1 MTIKRKAK
9 TPSTPAKSIK
19 RQDSGRFIKGA
30 SGNPK
35 GPPQGYKKAK
45 TKLIEERLEEYQ
57 CDPIEVMAAI
67 CNDQNEETGLR
78 LQAAKELASY
88 LYPKRKAI
96 ISEGKST
103 ADMHVGILEINRA
116 LRRIGEPEIQE

>member
-1 MTIKRKAK
+1 MTIKRKK
-9 TPSTPAKSIK
+9 EKLSVPAKSIK
-19 RQDSGRFIKGA
+19 RQESGRFIKGK

-45 TKLIEERLEEYQ
+45 TRLIEDRLDEYQ
-57 CDPIEVMAAI
+57 CDPIEVMATI
-67 CNDQNEETGLR
+67 CNDHNEETGLR

-88 LYPKRKAI
+88 LYPKRKAV
-96 ISEGKST
+96 ISEGRST
-103 ADMHVGILEINRA
+103 ADMHVSLLEMNRA